1 LAKGENRKRLC
12 CEIFITN
19 ETQQCEGKC
28 AAAENFV
35 EFGWLESGSAKI
47 AEVRG
52 EDFTAE
58 TLRRREISVLDEFLC
73 VSAPRR

>member
-1 LAKGENRKRLC
+1 M
-12 CEIFITN
+12 FITN

-35 EFGWLESGSAKI
+35 EFGWLEAGSAKI

-58 TLRRREISVLDEFLC
+58 TQRDFSFG
-73 VSAPRR
+73 